1 MEMICW
7 GVLGWF
13 DRCAEHQICADAHC
27 ASLHGAGLYSLHYRQ
42 TGVGMAIGHPL
53 ADQCSCAFVG
63 RQRFPPSLSF
73 RACRGIFSA
82 PMRPPGK
89 ILRLHAP
96 HFAQDDR
103 GEGKASVRREK
114 RPPCAKGALP
124 EGRWGI
130 VSAGRRYNPSVTLR
144 VPPPFTQ
151 GRLLRTADGRP
162 YTRPTGALCMRTVGD
177 AGPYGV

>member
-1 MEMICW
+1 MKMICW

-13 DRCAEHQICADAHC
+13 DRCAVHQICADAHC

-130 VSAGRRYNPSVTLR
+130 VQAGVEDTIPPSRFACHL
-144 VPPPFTQ
+144 PLHKGGFC
-151 GRLLRTADGRP
+151 GRP
-162 YTRPTGALCMRTVGD
+162 MAVSTPV
-177 AGPYGV
+177 